1 MAEYYSTPN
10 TSSTDVPKYYGNWDA
25 STWVIAPT
33 PNSNYAVTL
42 AYNKE
47 PTSLTSTINNT
58 STTGTYV
65 SNKYQDVLLYK
76 CLVNTYAYLKGPQ
89 DMLQYY
95 NQAYEKALM
104 TYAVEQQG
112 RRRRDEDSDGEIR
125 TQLVSESPSAYGNR
139 RGTS

>member
-33 PNSNYAVTL
+33 PNANYAVTL

-47 PTSLTSTINNT
+47 PVSLTDS
-58 STTGTYV
+58 SVSSAGTYV
-65 SNKYQDVLLYK
+65 SNKYQDLLLYK
-76 CLVNTYAYLKGPQ
+76 CLVNAYAYLKGPQ

>member
-1 MAEYYSTPN
+1 MA
-10 TSSTDVPKYYGNWDA
+10 SS
-25 STWVIAPT
+25 
-33 PNSNYAVTL
+33 
-42 AYNKE
+42 
-47 PTSLTSTINNT
+47 
-58 STTGTYV
+58 GTYV
-65 SNKYQDVLLYK
+65 SNKYQDMLLYK
-76 CLVNTYAYLKGPQ
+76 CLVNAYAYLGGPQ

>member
-33 PNSNYAVTL
+33 PNANYAVTL

-47 PTSLTSTINNT
+47 PVSLTDS
-58 STTGTYV
+58 SVSSLGTYV

-76 CLVNTYAYLKGPQ
+76 CLVNAYAYLKGPQ

>member
-1 MAEYYSTPN
+1 
-10 TSSTDVPKYYGNWDA
+10 
-25 STWVIAPT
+25 
-33 PNSNYAVTL
+33 
-42 AYNKE
+42 
-47 PTSLTSTINNT
+47 
-58 STTGTYV
+58 
-65 SNKYQDVLLYK
+65 
-76 CLVNTYAYLKGPQ
+76 
-89 DMLQYY
+89 MLQYY